1 MGMNGFLILKQFKN
15 QNQWFFINPN
25 IYQYCYLNLQ
35 NIAKWLYGVTMHNTK
50 VICKVKQ
57 TQQWNPMF
65 AQFIVIIPK
74 EKQMNLL
81 SITTKGILVH

>member
-1 MGMNGFLILKQFKN
+1 
-15 QNQWFFINPN
+15 
-25 IYQYCYLNLQ
+25 
-35 NIAKWLYGVTMHNTK
+35 MHNTK